1 MTAVFS
7 HGRLRLYLLK
17 LLAEGPKHGYEL
29 IRLLENRFLGLYAP
43 SAGTI
48 YPRLARLENEG
59 QVTHTAVGGRKVYDI
74 THAGRAELAARRA
87 ELAELESEIQSSVAD
102 LSTLAN
108 NIQREVSGS
117 VRDIKRE
124 LREATRQA
132 RTPPAQ
138 SWPSGGR
145 PSDWANRDWG
155 NRDWANRDRAD
166 RDWARDQAQRSDDPE
181 WDRGPH
187 AGRGEGRGAGRGRG
201 RARGRRNNGE
211 PDDDHASDADL
222 ADLATALTDLAG
234 EVHRAA
240 RQAGVGANEI
250 RSATAVV
257 IGAINEL
264 RRLLRR

>member
-74 THAGRAELAARRA
+74 TDAGRAELAARQG
-87 ELAELESEIQSSVAD
+87 ELTELESEIQSSLAD

-108 NIQREVSGS
+108 NIEREASGS

-124 LREATRQA
+124 LREASRQA
-132 RTPPAQ
+132 RTQPGQ
-138 SWPSGGR
+138 WRSGGGQAR
-145 PSDWANRDWG
+145 DWTNRDWI
-155 NRDWANRDRAD
+155 NRDWANRDRARDRPEPGDDPD
-166 RDWARDQAQRSDDPE
+166 RDRR
-181 WDRGPH
+181 RH
-187 AGRGEGRGAGRGRG
+187 AGRGEGQGVGREPD
-201 RARGRRNNGE
+201 RARGRTDNGQS
-211 PDDDHASDADL
+211 DDGDASEADL

-234 EVHRAA
+234 EVRRAA

-257 IGAINEL
+257 VGAINEL

>member
-7 HGRLRLYLLK
+7 PGRLRLYLLK

-59 QVTHTAVGGRKVYDI
+59 QVTHTAIGGRKVYDI
-74 THAGRAELAARRA
+74 TDAGRAELGARQA

-132 RTPPAQ
+132 RTQPGQ
-138 SWPSGGR
+138 SWPAGGR
-145 PSDWANRDWG
+145 ARDWANRDWT
-155 NRDWANRDRAD
+155 D
-166 RDWARDQAQRSDDPE
+166 RDWA
-181 WDRGPH
+181 
-187 AGRGEGRGAGRGRG
+187 GRESG
-201 RARGRRNNGE
+201 RARGRTDNGQ
-211 PDDDHASDADL
+211 PDDDYASDADL

-234 EVHRAA
+234 EVRRAA

-257 IGAINEL
+257 VGALTEL

>member
-74 THAGRAELAARRA
+74 TDAGRAELTARQG

-108 NIQREVSGS
+108 NIEREVSGS

-132 RTPPAQ
+132 RTPPGQ
-138 SWPSGGR
+138 WRSGGR
-145 PSDWANRDWG
+145 ARDWTNRDWTD
-155 NRDWANRDRAD
+155 RDWSA
-166 RDWARDQAQRSDDPE
+166 RDWARDQPE
-181 WDRGPH
+181 PGDGPERDRGRH
-187 AGRGEGRGAGRGRG
+187 AGRGEGRGAGRARESD
-201 RARGRRNNGE
+201 RARGRTDNGQ
-211 PDDDHASDADL
+211 PDDDYASDADL

-257 IGAINEL
+257 VGAITEL

>member
-48 YPRLARLENEG
+48 YPRLARLEAEG
-59 QVTHTAVGGRKVYDI
+59 LVGHTAAGGRKVYEI
-74 THAGRAELAARRA
+74 TDAGRAELEARA
-87 ELAELESEIQSSVAD
+87 DELAALESEIHASVAD
-102 LSTLAN
+102 LSTLAHD
-108 NIQREVSGS
+108 IEREVSGS

-132 RTPPAQ
+132 RTV
-138 SWPSGGR
+138 GR
-145 PSDWANRDWG
+145 PRAGTGRGWDFDWPGGWGSREDWRARWSG
-155 NRDWANRDRAD
+155 RRPEAAPDERSGRAAGDRGHRSATD
-166 RDWARDQAQRSDDPE
+166 EAGHGGTDEALSELAAALGDLARDV
-181 WDRGPH
+181 
-187 AGRGEGRGAGRGRG
+187 GRM
-201 RARGRRNNGE
+201 ARE
-211 PDDDHASDADL
+211 
-222 ADLATALTDLAG
+222 
-234 EVHRAA
+234 
-240 RQAGVGANEI
+240 AGVGESEI

-257 IGAINEL
+257 ASALTEL

>member
-59 QVTHTAVGGRKVYDI
+59 QVTHTAAGGRKVYDI
-74 THAGRAELAARRA
+74 TDAGRAELAARQT

-132 RTPPAQ
+132 RTPPGQ

-145 PSDWANRDWG
+145 GWDWANRDWTG
-155 NRDWANRDRAD
+155 RDWAGRG
-166 RDWARDQAQRSDDPE
+166 DDPE
-181 WDRGPH
+181 SDRGRH
-187 AGRGEGRGAGRGRG
+187 AGRGEGRGGGRGRG
-201 RARGRRNNGE
+201 RESGDTRGRTDNGQ
-211 PDDDHASDADL
+211 PDDDYASDADL

-234 EVHRAA
+234 EVRRAA
-240 RQAGVGANEI
+240 HQAGVGASEI
-250 RSATAVV
+250 NSATAVV
-257 IGAINEL
+257 VGAITEL